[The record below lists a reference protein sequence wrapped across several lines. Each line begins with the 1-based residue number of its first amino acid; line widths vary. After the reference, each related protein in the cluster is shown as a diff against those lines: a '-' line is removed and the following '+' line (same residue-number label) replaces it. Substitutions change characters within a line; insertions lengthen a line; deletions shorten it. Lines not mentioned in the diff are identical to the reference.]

1 MLKRG
6 LIFLIFNF
14 MFIFSKNIEHNSY
27 NSFIEEYPKFKK
39 TNFFEDN
46 NYYYYLSKF
55 DIDNKKINSSKSKS
69 RLMSISDFTQSICCG
84 FDVKILDNVREFKI
98 IENNSNST
106 ISYNI
111 ASKSTY
117 INDIVYLYNEL
128 NNDIGL
134 LAMKILKTD
143 INPNQNCDC
152 RIKIK

>member
-1 MLKRG
+1 
-6 LIFLIFNF
+6 
-14 MFIFSKNIEHNSY
+14 MFIFSKNIEHNNY
-27 NSFIEEYPKFKK
+27 NSLIEEYPKFKK

-143 INPNQNCDC
+143 INPNQKCDC
-152 RIKIK
+152 HIKIK

>member
-1 MLKRG
+1 
-6 LIFLIFNF
+6 
-14 MFIFSKNIEHNSY
+14 
-27 NSFIEEYPKFKK
+27 
-39 TNFFEDN
+39 
-46 NYYYYLSKF
+46 
-55 DIDNKKINSSKSKS
+55 
-69 RLMSISDFTQSICCG
+69 MSISDFIQSICCG

-143 INPNQNCDC
+143 INPNQKCDC